1 MLRAFMEETGIT
13 ETFPGPAVLSNTTPL
28 VLCKRAG
35 CLLKLYDK
43 RVKEVSRGRIALKL
57 KRLPAARA
65 RWTASPEPVRHL
77 QRRHLDRYC
86 TSVAAVEVLLNAVDI
101 SGRVLDMCGGPGD
114 AVARLLGATCEI
126 VTNDVSSR
134 WVVRSV
140 VGIRIF
146 KRAWIVVAT
155 L

>member
-13 ETFPGPAVLSNTTPL
+13 ENYPGPAMLSTTAPL

-43 RVKEVSRGRIALKL
+43 RMKKLSKERVARRL

-65 RWTASPEPVRHL
+65 RWTAPPEPARQL

-86 TSVAAVEVLLNAVDI
+86 TSDAAVEVLLKTVDI
-101 SGRVLDMCGGPGD
+101 TGSVLDMCGGPGD
-114 AVARLLGATCEI
+114 AVARLLGATCEL
-126 VTNDVSSR
+126 VTNDVSGR
-134 WVVRSV
+134 
-140 VGIRIF
+140 
-146 KRAWIVVAT
+146 
-155 L
+155 